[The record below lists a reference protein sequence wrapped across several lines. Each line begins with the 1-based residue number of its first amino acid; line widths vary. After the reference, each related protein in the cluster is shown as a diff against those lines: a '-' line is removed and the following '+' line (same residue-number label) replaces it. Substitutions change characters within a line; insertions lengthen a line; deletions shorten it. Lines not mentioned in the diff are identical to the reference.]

1 MYVIRADLKK
11 LNKTHNEIYKS
22 ICEKSVHVNL
32 HYIPVYRQPYF
43 QNLGFE
49 IGYCPESEKYF
60 QEALSI
66 PMYPSM
72 TDDQQ
77 DKVISVLK
85 DVLS

>member
-1 MYVIRADLKK
+1 M
-11 LNKTHNEIYKS
+11 
-22 ICEKSVHVNL
+22 VNL
-32 HYIPVYRQPYF
+32 HYIPVYRQPYY
-43 QNLGFE
+43 QELGFKK
-49 IGYCPESEKYF
+49 GYCPESEKYF